1 VIDAEERCIVK
12 VVNHPDPD
20 ADEELRGFFAGRTG
34 CSSARRCAP
43 DVLRRRGG

>member
-20 ADEELRGFFAGRTG
+20 ADEELRGFAGRTG